1 MKVMTYG
8 ADSEW
13 TLPRA
18 GAITRAAVI
27 EAYKTPNIMENNR
40 IVRALQEVAT
50 TEQNYTTS
58 LRYLYE
64 HVLLAFEAVPKL
76 DAKFGVA
83 RLALQRL
90 IEVHSKV
97 EKDLQLIRI
106 GERNQEVF
114 SFISV
119 ITIFTSVVGV
129 FPFYADYIMQYQKI
143 SDVLELKDKAIV
155 KFKNEFKSAESR
167 QVSLEGYLIM
177 PVSRMPRYN
186 LLLNEVKMLFSMYE
200 DLTDEVKMLDELL
213 AAVREASATINQ
225 LYNTSHDTKKDV
237 EEVSKMVKK
246 SGSCIIS

>member
-1 MKVMTYG
+1 MKVMTCG

-143 SDVLELKDKAIV
+143 SDVLELKGKAIV
-155 KFKNEFKSAESR
+155 KNEFKSAESR

-186 LLLNEVKMLFSMYE
+186 LLLNEVKTLFSMYE

-213 AAVREASATINQ
+213 AAIREASATINQ